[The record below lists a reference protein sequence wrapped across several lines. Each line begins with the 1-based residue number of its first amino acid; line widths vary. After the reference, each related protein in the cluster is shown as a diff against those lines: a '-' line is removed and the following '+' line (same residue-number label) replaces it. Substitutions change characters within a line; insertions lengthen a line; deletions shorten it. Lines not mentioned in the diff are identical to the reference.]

1 MPLLLQLQF
10 TSISFLWLLGCL
22 ALGIGY
28 AAVLYSSSS
37 HLKKLLRNS
46 LFALRALAV
55 TILSFLLFAPLV
67 RNVATTVEKPLI
79 IIAQDNSASILV
91 SKTKDFN
98 DKAYVADLKKLQ
110 EELSEDYDVRSFSFG
125 GSVKDGLD
133 LTFNSPV
140 TDISSVFKL
149 IEDQFSNRNIGALI
163 IGSDGIYNRGPN
175 PEYEARN
182 LKSSIYTVAMGDT
195 VAKRDLLISNVNY
208 NNITYLDN
216 QFQVEITVEAYQ
228 APGSSSVLTVSD
240 KGGVVF
246 SRAIAINS
254 NEFRLTVPVTLLAKS
269 KGIQQYDIRL
279 SPISNELSVRNN
291 AQTIFVEVID
301 GRQKILILANSPH
314 PDIAAIKQS
323 VEINKNY
330 SVKTSFAG
338 DVSRTDIEEAG
349 LVILHQLPSL
359 TNNAQDIL
367 KMVAAKPLLH
377 VLGAQ
382 SNVAGFSASQSIMGI
397 TSTGNT
403 QEVVASFEP
412 DFYAFT
418 LSDAN
423 KQRIRNFAPL
433 ITPFGNYGLKGPGSV
448 MMSQQVGKVVTK
460 MPLLVF
466 GEDAQR
472 KMAVLAGEGIWR
484 WRLEDFQESGNHEA
498 IDELIGKTVQYLS
511 TREDQRKFRVYPS
524 KNSFDENEH
533 VLLNAE
539 LYNNAFELVN
549 TPDVNISLTGKS
561 GKSYSFVFSRTTNA
575 YSLVA
580 GVLPAGQYSYTART
594 ELGKDKHTAGGQ
606 FVITQQQAEF
616 KQTRA
621 NHQLLYAL
629 AQQGGGKMVFPL
641 QVRDIAKFIKANENV
656 KTVAYEDRKYE
667 EPINIKLVFF
677 VILALLSIEWFSRKR
692 NGEV

>member
-22 ALGIGY
+22 ALGVGY
-28 AAVLYSSSS
+28 AVLLYGSSS
-37 HLKKLLRNS
+37 HLKQPIRNS
-46 LFALRALAV
+46 LFGLRALAV
-55 TILSFLLFAPLV
+55 TIVAFLLFAPLV
-67 RNVATTVEKPLI
+67 RSVDTSIEKPLI

-98 DKAYVADLKKLQ
+98 DKSYVENLKKL
-110 EELSEDYDVRSFSFG
+110 EAELSSDYDVRSFSFG
-125 GSVKDGLD
+125 SGVKNGLD
-133 LTFNSPV
+133 LTFNAPM

-175 PEYEARN
+175 PEYEAKN
-182 LKSSIYTVAMGDT
+182 LKSSIYTIAMGDT
-195 VAKRDLLISNVNY
+195 IAKRDLLISNVNY

-228 APGSSSVLTVSD
+228 AQGSSSVLTVVD

-246 SRAIAINS
+246 SRPVTVSS
-254 NEFRLTVPVTLLAKS
+254 NEFRLTVPITLLAKT
-269 KGIQQYDIRL
+269 KGIQQYEIRL
-279 SPISNELSVRNN
+279 SPIANELSTRNN
-291 AQTIFVEVID
+291 NQTIFVEVID
-301 GRQKILILANSPH
+301 GRQKVLILANSPH

-330 SVKTSFAG
+330 SIKTSLAG
-338 DVSRTDIEEAG
+338 EASKADIDEAG
-349 LVILHQLPSL
+349 LVILHQLPS
-359 TNNAQDIL
+359 TANNAQEIL
-367 KMVAAKPLLH
+367 KWAAAKPLLYI
-377 VLGAQ
+377 LGAQ
-382 SNVAGFSASQSIMGI
+382 SNVAGFSASQSVLGI
-397 TSTGNT
+397 TSSGNT
-403 QEVVASFEP
+403 QEVIAGFEP

-433 ITPFGNYGLKGPGSV
+433 ISPFGNYGLKGPGNI
-448 MMSQQVGKVVTK
+448 MMSQQIGKVATK

-466 GEDAQR
+466 GEDTQR
-472 KMAVLAGEGIWR
+472 KIAVLAGEGLWR

-498 IDELIGKTVQYLS
+498 VDELLGKTVQYLS
-511 TREDQRKFRVYPS
+511 TREDKRKFRVYPS
-524 KNSFDENEH
+524 KNAFDENEH
-533 VLLNAE
+533 VIINAE

-549 TPDVNISLTGKS
+549 TPDVNISLTNGT
-561 GKSYSFVFSRTTNA
+561 GKSYSFVFSRTANA
-575 YSLVA
+575 YSLDA
-580 GVLPAGQYSYTART
+580 GVLPAGSYRYNART
-594 ELGKDKHTAGGQ
+594 ELGKDKYTAGGQ

-621 NHQLLYAL
+621 NHQLLFSL
-629 AQQGGGKMVFPL
+629 AQQSRGKMLFPPQIMEL
-641 QVRDIAKFIKANENV
+641 TKFIKANENV
-656 KTVAYEDRKYE
+656 KTVSYEDRKYE
-667 EPINIKLVFF
+667 EPINLKWVFF
-677 VILALLSIEWFSRKR
+677 IILALLSLEWFSRKR